1 MQPKNLYLKFSDY
14 NGSALSRNLN
24 IESISRA
31 YPILKRSSDY
41 HVCVSAF
48 SLPTSGLGVTN
59 IARFDIKSNT
69 LPIQTQLINGRQEV
83 TERILFSYYPTAVEL
98 GTNAVVFNSTNNF
111 FSDLDSNEPLRQT
124 DLFIDVVYIDG
135 SKMPFALGSITG
147 AFIDLYFER
156 ITHGYSLL

>member
-14 NGSALSRNLN
+14 NGSAGSRNLN

-156 ITHGYSLL
+156 ISHGYSLL

>member
-1 MQPKNLYLKFSDY
+1 MQAKNLYLKFSDY

-31 YPILKRSSDY
+31 YPILKRASDY

-48 SLPTSGLGVTN
+48 SLPTGGLT
-59 IARFDIKSNT
+59 IANLARIDIKTNS

-83 TERILFSYYPTAVEL
+83 NSRILFSYYPTTAEL

-111 FSDLDSNEPLRQT
+111 FTDLDSNEPLRQT
-124 DLFIDVVYIDG
+124 DLFIDVVYVDG
-135 SKMPFALGSITG
+135 SEIPFALGTING
-147 AFIDLYFER
+147 AFVDLYFER
-156 ITHGYSLL
+156 ITHNYTLL

>member
-111 FSDLDSNEPLRQT
+111 FSDLDSNEPLRET
-124 DLFIDVVYIDG
+124 DLFIDVVYVDG
-135 SKMPFALGSITG
+135 SKMPFALGTITG
-147 AFIDLYFER
+147 AFVDLYFER
-156 ITHGYSLL
+156 ITHGFSLL